1 MRRIPMLLT
10 VMMAAMVAFS
20 GAALARGGD
29 VCLSIKG
36 QPKVQKGDSICESDS
51 TSKAV
56 AVDDSA
62 MPLVPRRSGAR
73 RHGVSPRPG
82 ARGRL
87 VSPALLPSFTEASS
101 G

>member
-20 GAALARGGD
+20 GAALAQGGD
-29 VCLSIKG
+29 VCVSIKG

-56 AVDDSA
+56 AVDDSDA
-62 MPLVPRRSGAR
+62 DADEGCTLTAHNGEIVECP
-73 RHGVSPRPG
+73 
-82 ARGRL
+82 
-87 VSPALLPSFTEASS
+87 
-101 G
+101 